1 MTLYRWIYHHL
12 PGSPPARIALLIAFL
27 AAALILLFQIVF
39 PYAAQFSPL
48 STANLVE

>member
-1 MTLYRWIYHHL
+1 MYRWIYHHL

-39 PYAAQFSPL
+39 PYVAQFSPL